1 MSAFHPNT
9 FSKSRPRPIAPEGLP
24 WHITVASPPSGWGIR
39 YPNVPSSPLQGT
51 SRCPWF
57 GNYSA
62 ESVEDSFTVQCQD
75 GGHDRQKAKEACPRR
90 LAFPTRAG
98 ISPAGISPS
107 TGNTS
112 PKVGSSRRWNLSAG
126 CSAPQVEPLT
136 GCSASQVEEYSYTCK
151 RKGLITVVV
160 RLQMAGNLV
169 HLEVI
174 PCVAALSRASSP
186 FQVEKISCHRKTQT
200 IYLQKDTPPGG
211 VKLFHLQAKA
221 GIPASEGRHTC
232 GRRPAYL
239 RGESRNTCGGKST
252 SVEGRLEGHLQGM
265 RQPGK

>member
-39 YPNVPSSPLQGT
+39 YPNVPSSPLQDT

-112 PKVGSSRRWNLSAG
+112 PKVGSSRRWNRSAG
-126 CSAPQVEPLT
+126 CSAPQVE
-136 GCSASQVEEYSYTCK
+136 EYSSTCK

-221 GIPASEGRHTC
+221 GIPAGEGRHTC
-232 GRRPAYL
+232 GAKVGIPA
-239 RGESRNTCGGKST
+239 GESRPPLRVGLKGTCRGCGS
-252 SVEGRLEGHLQGM
+252 
-265 RQPGK
+265 PGNEVI

>member
-24 WHITVASPPSGWGIR
+24 GHITVASSPSGWGIC
-39 YPNVPSSPLQGT
+39 YPNMPFSPLQAT
-51 SRCPWF
+51 SPRPWF
-57 GNYSA
+57 GYYSA
-62 ESVEDSFTVQCQD
+62 ESVGDSFTVQCQD
-75 GGHDRQKAKEACPRR
+75 EGHDRQKAKEACPRR
-90 LAFPTRAG
+90 LALPTRAG
-98 ISPAGISPS
+98 ISPAGIPPS

-126 CSAPQVEPLT
+126 CSAP
-136 GCSASQVEEYSYTCK
+136 QVEEYSYTCK

-186 FQVEKISCHRKTQT
+186 FQVEKISRHRKTQT

-211 VKLFHLQAKA
+211 VKLFHLRAKVGTPA
-221 GIPASEGRHTC
+221 GEGRPPLRVGLKGTC
-232 GRRPAYL
+232 
-239 RGESRNTCGGKST
+239 RGCGS
-252 SVEGRLEGHLQGM
+252 
-265 RQPGK
+265 PGNEVI